1 MRIKQPTLINFSA
14 FNTLNLF
21 SSDIVL
27 AKSGI
32 IHTKRVM
39 CDCCGKTCH
48 YNGSSN
54 AGKHILS
61 RSNNSFFRKGQQYCP
76 DCEKTIQVE
85 NSWIDEFILS
95 TNQFIASQIISLS
108 EQLSEDEIV
117 VHFETTMSINISKS
131 TIHNVITQSNKDFE
145 NIEFDYTVKEGFY
158 GYDEQFLKIDGK
170 RAYRIVFYDVTE
182 NMVIYEKIHY
192 SFSKKIL
199 QEILKQVFPD
209 TKPKGF
215 VTDMRLEYPNAFKF
229 VFGRKIK
236 LQFCVFHLNKL
247 ILKEYAETLK
257 YGKSV
262 KWTLMDKYN
271 LYLLFNIFYNRS
283 FELNRLKKLM
293 NHLENFKMKLTK
305 KRIIFYVKKY
315 KIKLKTYELQKRDV
329 IKIIENKL
337 LKSFRKMLH
346 DKRNLRKRRK
356 TTLLIRSTESASK
369 IFEMIK
375 QQKNIYPQKIQ
386 KRINRIEKNFEFFI
400 ASEGVVLTNNKL
412 EGFFGATLKKF
423 RKKSRKSLLSFSAL
437 LKRKRARQKGM
448 NFYRKFTIFDVARI
462 FLACAFFAR

>member
-1 MRIKQPTLINFSA
+1 MIIKQPTLINFSD
-14 FNTLNLF
+14 FNTLNLL
-21 SSDIVL
+21 SGDVII
-27 AKSGI
+27 ANSGI
-32 IHTKRVM
+32 IHTKRIR
-39 CDCCGKTCH
+39 CDCCGRICY

-54 AGKHILS
+54 TGKHILS
-61 RSNNSFFRKGQQYCP
+61 RSSNSFFRKGQQYCP

-85 NSWIDEFILS
+85 NSWIDNMILS
-95 TNQFIASQIISLS
+95 MNQFIASQIISLS

-117 VHFETTMSINISKS
+117 IHFETTMSIKISKS
-131 TIHNVITQSNKDFE
+131 TIHNVITQSNKYFE

-170 RAYRIVFYDVTE
+170 RAYRIVFYDLNE
-182 NMVIYEKIHY
+182 NNVIYEKIHY

-229 VFGRKIK
+229 IFGKKIK

-257 YGKSV
+257 FGKSI

-271 LYLLFNIFYNRS
+271 MYSLFNIFYNRS

-293 NHLENFKMKLTK
+293 NHLENFKMKLTNDK
-305 KRIIFYVKKY
+305 VVFYVEKY
-315 KIKLKTYELQKRDV
+315 NIKLKTYELQKRNV
-329 IKIIENKL
+329 IKIIEKKM

-346 DKRNLRKRRK
+346 DKRNFRKRRK

-375 QQKNIYPQKIQ
+375 QQKDIYSQKIQ

-437 LKRKRARQKGM
+437 LKRKRARQNGM
-448 NFYRKFTIFDVARI
+448 KFYRKFTIFGMAKI
-462 FLACAFFAR
+462 FLACTFFAL